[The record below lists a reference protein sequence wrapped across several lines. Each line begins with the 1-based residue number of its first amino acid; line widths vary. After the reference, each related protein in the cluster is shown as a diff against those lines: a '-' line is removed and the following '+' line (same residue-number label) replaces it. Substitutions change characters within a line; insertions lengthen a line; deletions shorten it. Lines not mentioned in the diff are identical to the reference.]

1 MQKMFLNK
9 LMKKQVVYNTVK
21 CQNKFRFL
29 LNNYKNY
36 KSCSDNINNCSI
48 TAFFTSFS
56 TDTSDDNNNNNNDK
70 NRKNYKRNINRR
82 DRDGGRKSAGSRF
95 NKRQSSM
102 VYEPH
107 IGLDLYNHPNIK
119 RDLD

>member
-1 MQKMFLNK
+1 MNDARCTKTDVQRQVDTIYIYIHRREGTMQKMFLNK

-36 KSCSDNINNCSI
+36 KNCNNNINNSSI

-56 TDTSDDNNNNNNDK
+56 TDSSDDNNNNNNNND
-70 NRKNYKRNINRR
+70 NNNNNNN
-82 DRDGGRKSAGSRF
+82 DND
-95 NKRQSSM
+95 NT
-102 VYEPH
+102 
-107 IGLDLYNHPNIK
+107 
-119 RDLD
+119 